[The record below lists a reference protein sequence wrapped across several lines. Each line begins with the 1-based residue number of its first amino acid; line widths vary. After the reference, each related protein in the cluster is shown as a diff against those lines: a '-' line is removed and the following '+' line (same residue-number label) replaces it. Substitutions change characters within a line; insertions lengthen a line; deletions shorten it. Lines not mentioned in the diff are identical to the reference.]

1 MSNYPKGFTSHLPKG
16 RVAQMQYIDE
26 FLQKFQTAF
35 DPLPIWNIILHIFKA
50 LFLGP
55 KSATFP
61 LPPPWDFF

>member
-55 KSATFP
+55 KSVTFP